1 MRLEEGLQA
10 LSVGRGFLP
19 NVAVAYFKKQH
30 TVAIFTDK
38 VPKIGVVFLQLLLF
52 IFKHRFFL
60 NLCKF
65 GIHKFIC
72 HLACHTSRTSELT
85 NQQRQRIFLS
95 AKSEQHLV

>member
-19 NVAVAYFKKQH
+19 NVAVADLKEQH
-30 TVAIFTDK
+30 AVAIFT
-38 VPKIGVVFLQLLLF
+38 
-52 IFKHRFFL
+52 HRFFL